1 MNKYKEKKGNDFK
14 MKIDEK
20 DQSILAE
27 LRLNSRISM
36 RELAKK
42 VNLSAPTVTER
53 VRQMESCGIIKGYV
67 AEIDHKKIGFPIE
80 CIVEATIKNGEYE
93 KFKKYTSKVPN
104 VDFCYRIAG
113 QACFMLKIHCESL
126 EEVEEFINRTIPF
139 AATITHVI
147 LSEVKISQE

>member
-1 MNKYKEKKGNDFK
+1 

-20 DQSILAE
+20 DRDILAE
-27 LRLNSRISM
+27 LTLNNRVSM

-42 VNLSAPTVTER
+42 VGLSAPTVTER
-53 VRQMESCGIIKGYV
+53 VRQMESFGIIKGYV

-93 KFKKYTSKVPN
+93 KFKMYISKLPN

-113 QACFMLKIHCESL
+113 QACFMLKIRSESL
-126 EEVEEFINRTIPF
+126 EKVEEFINQTIPF
-139 AATITHVI
+139 AATVTHVI
-147 LSEVKISQE
+147 LSEVERKHE

>member
-1 MNKYKEKKGNDFK
+1 

-27 LRLNSRISM
+27 LALNSRISM

-42 VNLSAPTVTER
+42 VNLSAPTVAER
-53 VRQMESCGIIKGYV
+53 VRQMESFGIIKGYV

-93 KFKKYTSKVPN
+93 KFKKYISKEPN

-113 QACFMLKIHCESL
+113 QACFMLKIHSESL
-126 EEVEEFINRTIPF
+126 EAVEEFINRTIPF
-139 AATITHVI
+139 AATVTHVI
-147 LSEVKISQE
+147 LSEVRLSQE

>member
-1 MNKYKEKKGNDFK
+1 

-53 VRQMESCGIIKGYV
+53 VRQMESFGIIKGYV
-67 AEIDHKKIGFPIE
+67 AEIDHTKIGFPIE

-93 KFKKYTSKVPN
+93 KFKKYISKLPN

-113 QACFMLKIHCESL
+113 QACFMLKIHSESL
-126 EEVEEFINRTIPF
+126 EEVEEFINRIIPF

>member
-1 MNKYKEKKGNDFK
+1 MNECKETKGNNSK

-27 LRLNSRISM
+27 LTLNSRISM

-42 VNLSAPTVTER
+42 VNLSAPTVAER
-53 VRQMESCGIIKGYV
+53 VRQMESFGIIKGYV

-93 KFKKYTSKVPN
+93 KFKSISPR
-104 VDFCYRIAG
+104 CR
-113 QACFMLKIHCESL
+113 MLT
-126 EEVEEFINRTIPF
+126 F
-139 AATITHVI
+139 VI
-147 LSEVKISQE
+147 ELPGRLALC